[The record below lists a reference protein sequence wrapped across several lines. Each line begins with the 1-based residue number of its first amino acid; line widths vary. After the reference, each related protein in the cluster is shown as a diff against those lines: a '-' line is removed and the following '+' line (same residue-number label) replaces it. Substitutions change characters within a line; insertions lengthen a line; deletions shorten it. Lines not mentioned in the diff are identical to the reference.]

1 MTGPT
6 PAQIHK
12 VTDLI
17 RELAR
22 RYLLLESGLANE
34 LDDLRKSELQ
44 VLELIALYHADTV
57 SAVAQKGQ
65 VPLSTASWLVNNL
78 VEQNYLVRETDQTDR
93 RIQRLKL
100 AERGEKVL
108 HFLEDAFSAM
118 ALQRLNAAN
127 PEQASA
133 LVHLSEEML
142 DQFEQEAELKHT

>member
-1 MTGPT
+1 MTQPT
-6 PAQIHK
+6 ATQLRK

-22 RYLLLESGLANE
+22 RYLLLESGLASE

-44 VLELIALYHADTV
+44 VLELIALYGANTV
-57 SAVAQKGQ
+57 SAVAEIGQ

-78 VEQNYLVRETDQTDR
+78 VEQNYLVRETDPKDR

-100 AERGEKVL
+100 AQRGEQVL

-118 ALQRLNAAN
+118 ANQMLNAAN
-127 PEQASA
+127 PEQATA

-142 DQFEQEAELKHT
+142 SQFEQEAELKNT